1 MFVTVVDQ
9 CRNVLNIEKCPMDQ
23 FILRAQIVLSI
34 KDQKHLHDFMG
45 KPEDVWIAEN
55 LPNYK
60 YVDHLC
66 LALICNYLSVNI
78 RTIQVS
84 KVYETIQGIFK
95 NPCPF

>member
-55 LPNYK
+55 LPNFK
-60 YVDHLC
+60 YVDHDLGFF
-66 LALICNYLSVNI
+66 LLNVEN
-78 RTIQVS
+78 
-84 KVYETIQGIFK
+84 KKKKF
-95 NPCPF
+95 